1 MNMNINENEL
11 KHATFEESITDD
23 VYSGLHSVLFR
34 RINNVS
40 ITNPCIKDAF
50 ASFVKDVECG
60 KTFSVAE
67 LLYSSEA
74 LLKKGE
80 INENAGNLIYC
91 YDHSKFFVGRAA
103 TKMLKNSVS
112 GIYALMAIHNGVAIE
127 ISAAG
132 GSLAAAETKR
142 FVIIPPKKE
151 DAFVKEALR
160 NGIQLTKCGSVL
172 SNNRIILTLNGATV
186 ADIDKTKIDS
196 ESEAMSIS
204 LGQEHFSAFLSGY
217 NAVCSIALCNC
228 VADNNIVRFG
238 LGCDLA
244 AACAR
249 ALGFY
254 AAAMFLKLVP
264 IRTVFTSDNTATV
277 AVPRPNVTD
286 GDYLYLLKLRNDPNG
301 LPEKGHYGQLFYYL
315 SEKKRMGI
323 IKDVLPMRENI
334 NKTIGRLCGNN
345 LEYVPLSQAPDD
357 CFAVIVSV
365 GRGESV
371 NGIKLGY
378 FKNI

>member
-1 MNMNINENEL
+1 MNMNINENEV
-11 KHATFEESITDD
+11 KHTTFAESFTDD
-23 VYSGLHSVLFR
+23 VYNGLHSSLFK

-40 ITNPCIKDAF
+40 ISDQRIKDAF
-50 ASFVKDVECG
+50 TAFVKDVECG
-60 KTFSVAE
+60 KTFSIAE
-67 LLYSSEA
+67 VLYSSEA

-80 INENAGNLIYC
+80 INENAGNLIFC
-91 YDHSKFFVGRAA
+91 YDHSKFFVGRTA
-103 TKMLKNSVS
+103 TKLLKNSVS
-112 GIYALMAIHNGVAIE
+112 GIYSLMSIHNGVAVD

-142 FVIIPPKKE
+142 FLIIPPKKE
-151 DAFVKEALR
+151 DAFIKEAQR
-160 NGIQLTKCGSVL
+160 SGVQLIKCGTIL
-172 SNNRIILTLNGATV
+172 SNNRIILTLNGSTV
-186 ADIDKTKIDS
+186 ADIDKSQIDS
-196 ESEAMSIS
+196 DSEATTVS
-204 LGQEHFSAFLSGY
+204 LEKEHFSAFLSGY
-217 NAVCSIALCNC
+217 NAVCSFALCNC
-228 VADNNIVRFG
+228 IADNNIVRFG
-238 LGCDLA
+238 LGCDLST
-244 AACAR
+244 ACAR

-264 IRTVFTSDNTATV
+264 IRTVFTSDDTATV
-277 AVPRPNVTD
+277 AVPRPNVSD

-334 NKTIGRLCGNN
+334 NKTISRLCGNN
-345 LEYVPLSQAPDD
+345 LEYVPLSQASND

-371 NGIKLGY
+371 NGVKLGY
-378 FKNI
+378 FKYI